1 MQGVYETAED
11 NITLIRS
18 KQAMNYVLAVIKQF
32 NSGLKK
38 VLLKARA
45 RVRSIS
51 FAVDVAEILRDKIL
65 LNLELKISTDIR
77 CKEWDAK

>member
-18 KQAMNYVLAVIKQF
+18 KKAMNYVLAVIKQF

-38 VLLKARA
+38 VLLKAR
-45 RVRSIS
+45 VRSTS
-51 FAVDVAEILRDKIL
+51 FAVDVAEILRDKLL

-77 CKEWDAK
+77 GKEGGTK